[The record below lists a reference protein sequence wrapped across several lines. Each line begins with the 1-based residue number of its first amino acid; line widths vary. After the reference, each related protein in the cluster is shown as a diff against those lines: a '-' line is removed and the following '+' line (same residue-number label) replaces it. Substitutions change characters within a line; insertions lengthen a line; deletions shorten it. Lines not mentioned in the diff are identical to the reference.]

1 MISIQNVNKWY
12 GDFQV
17 LTDCSTEVKKGEVVV
32 VCGPSGS
39 GKSTLIKTVNGLEP
53 IQKGD
58 IVVNGSGE
66 QLRTFC
72 WVEDLVEGLVR
83 LMETPPSAGA
93 VRTVNLGSN
102 HEISIRA
109 LAEKIVAL
117 TGSRSRIVHTA
128 ARADDARRRAPD
140 ISAAR
145 RELGWVPRTP
155 LAEGLRRTISY
166 AEKELTDKV
175 YTELTW
181 AEMN

>member
-1 MISIQNVNKWY
+1 MQQQDVTTMNIPALALR
-12 GDFQV
+12 GM
-17 LTDCSTEVKKGEVVV
+17 
-32 VCGPSGS
+32 
-39 GKSTLIKTVNGLEP
+39 TVFP
-53 IQKGD
+53 QMTATVD
-58 IVVNGSGE
+58 
-66 QLRTFC
+66 
-72 WVEDLVEGLVR
+72 VER
-83 LMETPPSAGA
+83 
-93 VRTVNLGSN
+93 
-102 HEISIRA
+102 EISIRA

-166 AEKELTDKV
+166 AEKELADKAYAGV
-175 YTELTW
+175 TW